1 MPNLV
6 LDSSGRPAPQYLS
19 EDGSAF
25 AYSTGKNGAMNV
37 TLLGADT
44 KAPGDALQ
52 GKVLPTQ
59 LFGGDGKVV
68 QFFNEEKLQRTI
80 FAVSTY
86 SGVNTSLPFSITSAC
101 TLTLYIVSTSELSG
115 ISEITLEGDFMG
127 KYYPIQTVTA
137 PVNSCPTCI
146 CIPFVSTG
154 VLPTSVR
161 FKITSD
167 PSTPYGA
174 FMVAK

>member
-37 TLLGADT
+37 NILGADAKT
-44 KAPGDALQ
+44 PGDVLQ

-68 QFFNEEKLQRTI
+68 QFFNEEKLQRTV

-86 SGVNTSLPFSITSAC
+86 SGVNTSLPFTLTSAN
-101 TLTLYIVSTSELSG
+101 TLTLYIVSTSEISG
-115 ISEITLEGDFMG
+115 INEVTLEGEFLG
-127 KYYPIQTVTA
+127 KYYPIQTVTT
-137 PVNSCPTCI
+137 PVNNCPTCI
-146 CIPFVSTG
+146 CIPFVSVG

-161 FKITSD
+161 FKITSE
-167 PSTPYGA
+167 SNTPYGA